1 MNNNNITYDYAT
13 FVKEVNRY
21 VEQQRINSN
30 MKVIK
35 ALDDTIKVY
44 DSLNKLNPEEAN
56 LYLQIL
62 FASLTASAIRK

>member
-1 MNNNNITYDYAT
+1 MNNNNITYDYDT
-13 FVKEVNRY
+13 FVIEVNKY

-30 MKVIK
+30 MKIIK

-56 LYLQIL
+56 VYLQIL
-62 FASLTASAIRK
+62 FASLTASAIKK

>member
-13 FVKEVNRY
+13 FVREVNRY

-62 FASLTASAIRK
+62 FASLTASAIKK

>member
-1 MNNNNITYDYAT
+1 MNNNAIYDYAT
-13 FVKEVNRY
+13 FVREVNKY
-21 VEQQRINSN
+21 IEQQRINSN

-56 LYLQIL
+56 VYLQIL
-62 FASLTASAIRK
+62 FASLTASAIKK